1 METPSAGSRPFQDQ
15 SRNVPI
21 ALVLGGGSL
30 LNQVGRELRTAV
42 ESQLAPFDVTSQ
54 QAALLLHAARQE
66 ASPNQLAPQLG
77 TDTAGMTRLLDRL
90 EDKGL
95 VRRRRHPGDR
105 RSIVIEVTDE
115 GRAIIPRVAPVF
127 GRVTGRL
134 LAGFSE
140 AEVRELTG
148 MLQRMLENLTGT
160 GVEALS

>member
-1 METPSAGSRPFQDQ
+1 MENLENPGHGMSAVPF
-15 SRNVPI
+15 
-21 ALVLGGGSL
+21 ALVLGSGSL

-42 ESQLAPFDVTSQ
+42 ETLLAPFDVTSQ

-95 VRRRRHPGDR
+95 VRRRRHPDDR
-105 RSIVIEVTDE
+105 RSVVIEVTAA
-115 GRAIIPRVAPVF
+115 GKAIVPRLAPVF
-127 GRVTGRL
+127 GKATAQL

-148 MLQRMLENLTGT
+148 MLQRMLGNLRGAATG
-160 GVEALS
+160 S